1 MLFKFSSSF
10 FSICDQLDKNQ
21 LFWCTTDSVCIFFFT
36 RNSCPEV
43 VGGWTFFRYFLWLF
57 SGKQK
62 ILTQEFAI
70 FCIFKNWNK
79 NISKYQVYCR
89 IEQTLFFPLTLY
101 CSIILTL
108 FWQLQHM
115 YSLQVFDLLCKKKKR
130 NSYEKTTLI
139 LFQ

>member
-21 LFWCTTDSVCIFFFT
+21 LFWCTTDSICIFFFT

-79 NISKYQVYCR
+79 QKYFQVPSLLQNR
-89 IEQTLFFPLTLY
+89 ADFIFPLTLY

-115 YSLQVFDLLCKKKKR
+115 YSLQVSGLLCKKKEIHMRK
-130 NSYEKTTLI
+130 
-139 LFQ
+139 QV